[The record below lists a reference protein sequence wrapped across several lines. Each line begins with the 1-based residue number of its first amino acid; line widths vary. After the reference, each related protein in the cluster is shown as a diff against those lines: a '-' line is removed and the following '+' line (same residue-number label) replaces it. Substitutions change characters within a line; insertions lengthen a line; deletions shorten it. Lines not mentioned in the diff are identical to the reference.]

1 MTELTREDR
10 RMLTDGIAAILGK
23 TGVRGQSV
31 GGYPAPD
38 AAVWRELCELG
49 ILALPVPPEQGGL
62 GLGFQEIG
70 PVMRA
75 LGGFASVEPFV
86 ATVVLGAGAV
96 LKSENASLRESVLPA
111 MASGELKLALAY
123 AEPGS
128 RHALNHVSTRAAAD
142 GDGHVLSGHKAV
154 VLGATDADRIVVSAR
169 TTGDV
174 AEAAGIA
181 LFVVD
186 RSAPGVTVQDYFLID
201 GRRAGEVLLD
211 NVRVGPDGLL
221 AGPDEGLAVLERV
234 IDEAT
239 IAACHESVGAMERLN
254 ELSLEYCRERVA
266 FGQPIARNQVIQHRL
281 VDMHVAVE
289 HASAM
294 AEAATDVLSGAA
306 GGDARPIVSAAK
318 VSVARESKFVG
329 EAAVHL
335 HGAGG
340 TTEDV
345 DVGRYFKRL
354 LVNMMLFGDSDHH
367 LQRYLDTRSSSLE
380 AK

>member
-1 MTELTREDR
+1 
-10 RMLTDGIAAILGK
+10 
-23 TGVRGQSV
+23 
-31 GGYPAPD
+31 
-38 AAVWRELCELG
+38 
-49 ILALPVPPEQGGL
+49 
-62 GLGFQEIG
+62 
-70 PVMRA
+70 
-75 LGGFASVEPFV
+75 
-86 ATVVLGAGAV
+86 
-96 LKSENASLRESVLPA
+96 
-111 MASGELKLALAY
+111 
-123 AEPGS
+123 
-128 RHALNHVSTRAAAD
+128 
-142 GDGHVLSGHKAV
+142 

-169 TTGDV
+169 TAGDV

-318 VSVARESKFVG
+318 VSLARESKFVG